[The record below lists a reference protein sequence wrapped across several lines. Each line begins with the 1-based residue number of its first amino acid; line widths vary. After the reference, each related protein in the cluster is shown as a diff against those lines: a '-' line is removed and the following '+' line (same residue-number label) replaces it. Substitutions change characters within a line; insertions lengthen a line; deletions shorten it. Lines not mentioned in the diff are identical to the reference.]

1 MKDKK
6 NSINNFIGIFD
17 NYISDIDCSQAIN
30 YFDKQNHFKK
40 TVSRQAFEK
49 ASLNNKKDLQYFG
62 EASNLEEWVETLKP
76 MMSNFDLALK
86 HYENETGIKDA
97 YNINEFKYA
106 TLKIQKTSPKEGYHV
121 WHLEHNRGIENSHR
135 ALAYIIYLNDIEDG
149 GETEFLNFSL
159 RVKPKKG
166 RIVIWPSGFPYVH
179 RGNPPLKN
187 EKYIVTSWLLL

>member
-1 MKDKK
+1 MIERK
-6 NSINNFIGIFD
+6 NSINHFIGIYD

-30 YFDKQNHFKK
+30 FFNQQNNFKK

-49 ASLNNKKDLQYFG
+49 APLNEKKDLQYFG
-62 EASNLEEWVETLKP
+62 EASNLEEWIETLKP
-76 MMSNFDLALK
+76 MVSNFDLALK

-97 YNINEFKYA
+97 YGIKDFKYA
-106 TLKIQKTSPKEGYHV
+106 TLKIQKTSPRGGYHV
-121 WHLEHNRGIENSHR
+121 WHLEHNIGLENSHR

-159 RVKPKKG
+159 RVKAKKG
-166 RIVIWPSGFPYVH
+166 RIVIFPSGFPYVH